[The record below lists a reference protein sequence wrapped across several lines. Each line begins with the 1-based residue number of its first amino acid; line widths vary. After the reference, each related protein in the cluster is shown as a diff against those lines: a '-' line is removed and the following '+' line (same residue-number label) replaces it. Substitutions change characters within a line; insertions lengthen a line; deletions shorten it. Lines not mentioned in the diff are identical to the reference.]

1 MSQTLPHTPA
11 HPQYPSPIVLDWPK
25 ALRLTEL
32 RRTRRG
38 TVITPELLR
47 SWAAGARDLASRWM
61 PDYHNAWADVLESR
75 ARELSLEEVLS

>member
-1 MSQTLPHTPA
+1 MTPSLIVIDFA
-11 HPQYPSPIVLDWPK
+11 HALKVLETRHRRKGHP
-25 ALRLTEL
+25 LTP
-32 RRTRRG
+32 T
-38 TVITPELLR
+38 LLR